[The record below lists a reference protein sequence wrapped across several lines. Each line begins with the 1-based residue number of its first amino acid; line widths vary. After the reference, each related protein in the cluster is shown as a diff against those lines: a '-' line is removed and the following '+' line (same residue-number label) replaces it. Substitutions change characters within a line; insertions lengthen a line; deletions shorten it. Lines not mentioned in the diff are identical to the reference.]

1 MAATR
6 STSIVVRQTLRAEE
20 ASDPPMAYRMPTR
33 SSAAA
38 LPVSLA
44 LSASTSAPLFAEALL
59 ELVSELALGNPKEDL
74 AFAGARVRLADASL
88 TQIANCRHQVDGPLQ
103 LLFRRHLPHQAHED
117 LPCFRRCV
125 GRPHS

>member
-6 STSIVVRQTLRAEE
+6 STSIVVRQMLRAEE

-38 LPVSLA
+38 ISLSVP
-44 LSASTSAPLFAEALL
+44 LSGSIGTPLFAEDLL

-74 AFAGARVRLADASL
+74 AFAGAWVCLANASL
-88 TQIANCRHQVDGPLQ
+88 AQIASRRRQLHGPVQ
-103 LLFRRHLPHQAHED
+103 LLFRRHFPHQAHED
-117 LPCFRRCV
+117 LPCLRGCV
-125 GRPHS
+125 GGPHS

>member
-38 LPVSLA
+38 ISLSVSL
-44 LSASTSAPLFAEALL
+44 SGSICAPLFAEDLL
-59 ELVSELALGNPKEDL
+59 ELVSELPLGNPKEDL
-74 AFAGARVRLADASL
+74 AFAGARVRLAAASL
-88 TQIANCRHQVDGPLQ
+88 TQIANCRRQVDGPLQ
-103 LLFRRHLPHQAHED
+103 LLFRRHLPHQEIGRAH
-117 LPCFRRCV
+117 V
-125 GRPHS
+125 